1 MAQLK
6 YQSRTVESTTD
17 GVTTIFSYFGTR
29 EELLALQNAG
39 RPGISAPD
47 GRLKSSRVFQQEGD
61 VWCLEMRFEADGDGT
76 SSEAPPAVI
85 RQ

>member
-39 RPGISAPD
+39 RPGISPEPAP
-47 GRLKSSRVFQQEGD
+47 VFSYPDPAGCCHLRQGLSCPD
-61 VWCLEMRFEADGDGT
+61 PKAYFSGIH
-76 SSEAPPAVI
+76 APSLPT
-85 RQ
+85 